1 MAQPSTLERAAAGGR
16 GLGECCGTAAAPCPQ
31 PAPLGSAGGEHLS
44 SGVVLFSVSLALKAI
59 KWFFYLLLLIIIL
72 LLVNTILLKQIISQ
86 AAAWLYSAQVG
97 TAQDT
102 CTQPALIFS
111 SWGGGNLYELLPQS
125 LRKRRPP
132 RGGGLTAALG
142 DLRATAGMTEPSSSQ
157 GWMWPCHPA
166 LVPSP
171 SSPEPPLQPGR
182 LAATR
187 CVNWHSP
194 TKTHPPKKN
203 PCAFQCTQRVN

>member
-1 MAQPSTLERAAAGGR
+1 MAVAELGTAQHVGKGCCWGPGAR
-16 GLGECCGTAAAPCPQ
+16 GMLRHRCGTASSASTSGLRRWRASLVRC
-31 PAPLGSAGGEHLS
+31 GS
-44 SGVVLFSVSLALKAI
+44 VLCVPSTEGNKMV
-59 KWFFYLLLLIIIL
+59 LLFIIIIL
-72 LLVNTILLKQIISQ
+72 LLVNTILLRQIILQ

-97 TAQDT
+97 AAQDT
-102 CTQPALIFS
+102 CTQPPPISS
-111 SWGGGNLYELLPQS
+111 SWRGGNLYELLPQS
-125 LRKRRPP
+125 LRKRRP
-132 RGGGLTAALG
+132 RMGGGLTAALG

-171 SSPEPPLQPGR
+171 SSPEPPLQPAR

-194 TKTHPPKKN
+194 NQPKPTPPKKN
-203 PCAFQCTQRVN
+203 APRG